1 MGNKSREHILRD
13 RELSQVVANHL
24 GLDLN
29 LVELLTGVDT
39 DNGADHLGD
48 DDHVTEVGLDEIGLL
63 VGLGLLLGLAELLDE
78 THGLALQAAVE
89 TSAGTGVND
98 ITELLGGK
106 VEEPVKGF
114 SQTNVLANV
123 WSLWC
128 PFATQ
133 RQRGENRNATCGLS
147 IMFDGGRR
155 PSSNSVS
162 RGTGCE
168 WISKGSMIGNGN
180 VLVEVN
186 TAVRELAEL
195 SSLLDLCSANVQS
208 ASAILLLC
216 VSPCIPGPCRFPP
229 TYISSMI
236 LV

>member
-1 MGNKSREHILRD
+1 MLNGHANNSREHILRD
-13 RELSQVVANHL
+13 RELSQVVTNHL

-48 DDHVTEVGLDEIGLL
+48 DDHVTEVSLDEIGLL

-114 SQTNVLANV
+114 SQDNVLAC
-123 WSLWC
+123 L
-128 PFATQ
+128 
-133 RQRGENRNATCGLS
+133 
-147 IMFDGGRR
+147 
-155 PSSNSVS
+155 
-162 RGTGCE
+162 
-168 WISKGSMIGNGN
+168 
-180 VLVEVN
+180 
-186 TAVRELAEL
+186 
-195 SSLLDLCSANVQS
+195 
-208 ASAILLLC
+208 
-216 VSPCIPGPCRFPP
+216 
-229 TYISSMI
+229 
-236 LV
+236 

>member
-1 MGNKSREHILRD
+1 M
-13 RELSQVVANHL
+13 ANHL

-39 DNGADHLGD
+39 DDGADHLGD

-114 SQTNVLANV
+114 SQTNVLASF
-123 WSLWC
+123 WSLVSI
-128 PFATQ
+128 
-133 RQRGENRNATCGLS
+133 RNAAPKRREPKCHMRFIHNG
-147 IMFDGGRR
+147 GWHGRR

-168 WISKGSMIGNGN
+168 WMSKGSMIGNGN

-186 TAVRELAEL
+186 AAVRELAEL
-195 SSLLDLCSANVQS
+195 SSLLDLCLANVQS

-216 VSPCIPGPCRFPP
+216 VSSCIPGLCRSPP